1 MTTRTRPLTR
11 CLAFLSLLA
20 AALALGAPRAGWA
33 HDNRIFMNPTVK
45 TVSTAAES
53 LFTVDVAR
61 SEGDSVAGF
70 EIEVVFDR
78 TVVQLLAVTA
88 GAWLTAPGFPYFF
101 YDHTTAG
108 TDRIHFAEAFLG
120 QLASDGAGPLA
131 VCHFRALREGV
142 SPLAFTLVKARSAV
156 NAPVDFSTSTGDQI
170 VIESAVPAESVTLG
184 RIKALYR

>member
-1 MTTRTRPLTR
+1 MTTSARPFTR
-11 CLAFLSLLA
+11 CLAFLSFLA
-20 AALALGAPRAGWA
+20 AASALGAPRAGWA
-33 HDNRIFMNPTVK
+33 HDNLIFMDPAVK

-70 EIEVVFDR
+70 EVEVAFDN
-78 TVVQLLAVTA
+78 TVVQLLAVTP
-88 GAWLTAPGFPYFF
+88 GAWVTTPGFPYFF

-131 VCHFRALREGV
+131 TCHFRALREGV
-142 SPLAFTLVKARSAV
+142 SPLAFTLVKARSAL
-156 NAPVDFSTSTGDQI
+156 NAPVDFSTSTGDRI
-170 VIESAVPAESVTLG
+170 VIESAVPVETVTLG